1 MCTSLVR
8 YSIGVGRMSHHKQII
23 IDGINYGHL
32 RITNAGQVLSIVI
45 HQPWGDLELFK
56 SKYEDVDY
64 GREEE

>member
-1 MCTSLVR
+1 
-8 YSIGVGRMSHHKQII
+8 MSHHQQII